1 MAPNDVPA
9 AMVLLVISLLVVC
22 VAASATGAEGGERE
36 PEREVGWG
44 DLTPEGFEKRE
55 RVRDYDMEMAR
66 KRSNDP
72 KFFIPVNPGQRHW
85 KRMVENQ
92 VPGKKAIFVEGEF
105 DIKEDDTESHVRS
118 TRQSPPK
125 TGDREAQ

>member
-22 VAASATGAEGGERE
+22 VAASPGAEGGERE
-36 PEREVGWG
+36 PEREVGWD
-44 DLTPEGFEKRE
+44 DLTPEGFEKRR
-55 RVRDYDMEMAR
+55 RVWEYDVEMNR

-85 KRMVENQ
+85 KRMMENQ
-92 VPGKKAIFVEGEF
+92 VPGKQAIFADGEF
-105 DIKEDDTESHVRS
+105 DIKEDDTESHARS
-118 TRQSPPK
+118 TRQPPPK